1 MKGDSLKTLKN
12 SREEVS
18 QSQKEG
24 GESLIV
30 AKNWIGVPIC
40 YCMVLYFMLEA
51 LDAFKMKY

>member
-1 MKGDSLKTLKN
+1 MKTLKN
-12 SREEVS
+12 SQEVS